1 VPTPALTASAPY
13 FDTVILSGME
23 RSGMESKDP
32 HSLEPATGGRIL
44 RLAALAQ
51 DDSFKGRGDGGR
63 ADVGIGPY
71 IHENKVF

>member
-1 VPTPALTASAPY
+1 
-13 FDTVILSGME
+13 
-23 RSGMESKDP
+23 MESKDP